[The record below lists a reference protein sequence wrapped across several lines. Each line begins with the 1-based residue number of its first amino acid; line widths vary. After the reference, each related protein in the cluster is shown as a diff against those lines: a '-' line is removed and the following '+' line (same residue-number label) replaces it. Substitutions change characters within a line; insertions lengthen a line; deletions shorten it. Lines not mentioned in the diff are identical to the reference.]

1 MMQTKSLKGSWA
13 VLMFL
18 LAGIMLSSCAEK
30 VSPEPEPTDEVTN
43 TDINTWIL
51 DSMQVYYYWKDNIPT
66 KTSLNMD
73 APPTVFFES
82 LLKRPD
88 DRFSWIQNAEDLAN
102 SMSGVIKTSGLGL
115 AFFPI
120 GESNAGITVRYVHK
134 GSPAD
139 LAGVK
144 RGDLFI
150 RVNGQAMGLVGNSV
164 TNVDAVF
171 GNETFTLTKGILNEN
186 VISAGGDI
194 SLTPVEGFQEHAI
207 HMDTVLTTPNGTK
220 VGYLFYNRFLGE
232 QAQELIDVFNRFKTE
247 GVTELIVDERYN
259 SGGSVNVAALLS
271 ALIHKDFSINSSFI
285 KYKFNNNFREA
296 TYTYGQLFGSQNAN
310 VVSANNLGLSRVFF
324 LATGSSASASE
335 LVINNMRPFL
345 GEANVIHIGKTTRG
359 KDDASISIYSSTERF
374 KANKEND
381 WGLQPIVLKYT
392 DKNGMGGFINGLTPS
407 YDVGEDLPYL
417 PMGSEEDPLIG
428 KALSIIDPTLQAL
441 YNLRMGVIRDTGSP
455 FSLERFSELNNDLSN
470 PRPLDVTE
478 SLKGTPLV
486 LR

>member
-1 MMQTKSLKGSWA
+1 MKAKSLKGSWA

-18 LAGIMLSSCAEK
+18 LAGAIVSSCAKK
-30 VSPEPEPTDEVTN
+30 VSPEPEPTGEVTN
-43 TDINTWIL
+43 AEINTWIL
-51 DSMQVYYYWKDNIPT
+51 DSMQVYYYWKDNIPA
-66 KTSLNMD
+66 KSSLNMSA
-73 APPTVFFES
+73 APTAFFES
-82 LLKRPD
+82 LLKKPD

-115 AFFPI
+115 AFFRI

-139 LAGVK
+139 LAGIK

-186 VISAGGDI
+186 VISAGTDVT
-194 SLTPVEGFQEHAI
+194 LTPVEGFQESAI
-207 HMDTVLTTPNGTK
+207 HMDIVLTTPNGTK
-220 VGYLFYNRFLGE
+220 VGYLFYNRFLWE
-232 QAQELIDVFNRFKTE
+232 QAQELVDAFNRFKTA

-259 SGGSVNVAALLS
+259 SGGSVSVAALLS
-271 ALIHKDFSINSSFI
+271 ALIHKDFSINSSYI
-285 KYKFNNNFREA
+285 KYKFNSNFREA
-296 TYTYGQLFGSQNAN
+296 TYTYGQLFGAGNAS
-310 VVSANNLGLSRVFF
+310 VVSTNNLGLSRVFF
-324 LATGSSASASE
+324 LATGNSASASE
-335 LVINNMRPFL
+335 LVINNLRPFM
-345 GEANVIHIGKTTRG
+345 GEANVIHIGETTRG
-359 KDDASISIYSSTERF
+359 KDDASISIYHSSPRF
-374 KANKEND
+374 KEKKEND
-381 WGLQPIVLKYT
+381 WGLQPIILKYT
-392 DKNGMGGFINGLTPS
+392 DKNGVGGFINGLTPT
-407 YDVGEDLPYL
+407 YEVEENFPYA
-417 PMGSEEDPLIG
+417 PMGSDEDPMIG

-455 FSLERFSELNNDLSN
+455 FSLEVLSEFNNGLSN